1 MNPPRLISQKEH
13 GIQRSAISRGA
24 RDVVQRLVE
33 SGYQAELVGGCVRDL
48 VLGRVPKDFDVVTNA
63 TPEEVRQVFPR
74 SRVVGR
80 RFRIAHVRMG
90 REIIEVSTYRAGAT
104 DSDEYSI
111 ASQSVEGRI
120 LRDNVFGAREEDVFR
135 RDFTVNALYYDLGN
149 DQLIDYVGGF
159 SDLSEGVI
167 RFIGDPSRRIEE
179 DPVRMLRVAR
189 FRAKLDLDL
198 SPTIEDVCREQAF
211 LLRHVPPARL
221 FDEVLKLFQS
231 GHAVRSFEELEALA
245 LFPELFPE
253 ADRAYSGVD
262 LDPASGLVAQ
272 GLANTDRRIEDGKPV
287 IPAFLFAVLFWRPV
301 TRSLGRSSDG
311 RAPSLVELHKAAHGV
326 LDRQVQRVAIPRRI
340 SSVVVE
346 IWDMALRLLA
356 RRPRSV
362 TRLLEHKRFRA
373 GYDFLLLQAHSGEV
387 PLDLAT
393 WWTVIQESSTDDR
406 QAMIQSLDPKPGVRK
421 RRSRPRKRRT
431 GGQ

>member
-1 MNPPRLISQKEH
+1 
-13 GIQRSAISRGA
+13 
-24 RDVVQRLVE
+24 
-33 SGYQAELVGGCVRDL
+33 
-48 VLGRVPKDFDVVTNA
+48 
-63 TPEEVRQVFPR
+63 
-74 SRVVGR
+74 
-80 RFRIAHVRMG
+80 
-90 REIIEVSTYRAGAT
+90 
-104 DSDEYSI
+104 
-111 ASQSVEGRI
+111 
-120 LRDNVFGAREEDVFR
+120 
-135 RDFTVNALYYDLGN
+135 
-149 DQLIDYVGGF
+149 
-159 SDLSEGVI
+159 
-167 RFIGDPSRRIEE
+167 
-179 DPVRMLRVAR
+179 MLRVAR
-189 FRAKLDLDL
+189 FRAKLDLNL

-301 TRSLGRSSDG
+301 TRTLGRSSDG

-356 RRPRSV
+356 RRPRTV

-406 QAMIQSLDPKPGVRK
+406 QAMIQSLGPKPCVRK